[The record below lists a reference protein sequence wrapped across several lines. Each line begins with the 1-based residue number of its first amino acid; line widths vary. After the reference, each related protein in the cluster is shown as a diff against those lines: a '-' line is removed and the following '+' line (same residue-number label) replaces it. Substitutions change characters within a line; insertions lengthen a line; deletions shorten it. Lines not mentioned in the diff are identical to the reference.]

1 MTPCARPLQAEF
13 LRSVFDQYGSVQFVK
28 YLREKG
34 GCACPRAA
42 PRACQP
48 PGRRH
53 RGPRGPS
60 SRSGGGLG
68 RIAHGAHLTCACLA
82 GGQAALEGHAQAC
95 GALGCPMGRRAA
107 RGEAQLPVLS
117 GREVGCGCAAGVAY
131 VKYDRA
137 SSCALAIEN
146 LHEVTLN
153 DGQGPRLKVILADSP
168 HTRCLGRGWPARRSS
183 DQPMAAT
190 NGGQRRALGW
200 AGQARMPAT
209 GVLWARPW
217 ACQAPWRADR
227 PPFAAPGP

>member
-107 RGEAQLPVLS
+107 RGGGAAAGAQWQ
-117 GREVGCGCAAGVAY
+117 EVGCGCAAGVAY

-168 HTRCLGRGWPARRSS
+168 HTRCLGRGWPGPTQQRSADGRNKRGPAPRSGVGGPGAHARHWGTVG
-183 DQPMAAT
+183 P
-190 NGGQRRALGW
+190 ALG
-200 AGQARMPAT
+200 
-209 GVLWARPW
+209 L
-217 ACQAPWRADR
+217 
-227 PPFAAPGP
+227 PGPLAR